1 MVKEGLPV
9 LKTLDWLTLTFEPKI
24 EVPAD
29 AWVDWDAAN
38 QKFITAAEKYTQTL
52 ETNTKVTVTYP
63 KDLFTTVKWHD
74 GSPIS
79 VADFVMCMIMQFDPG
94 KAESAIYDEAQVPQR

>member
-1 MVKEGLPV
+1 VLSDPYTGLVWPQRIESAAVVVKEGLPV

-38 QKFITAAEKYTQTL
+38 QKFITAAEKYTQTV

-63 KDLFTTVKWHD
+63 KDMFQTVKWHD
-74 GSPIS
+74 GSRCQWPTL
-79 VADFVMCMIMQFDPG
+79 
-94 KAESAIYDEAQVPQR
+94 